1 MTIDTI
7 STDRL
12 AACPCCGRSMRF
24 ERTVPKVGDLPEMET
39 FECTLCRLAV
49 TAEQVLQFPELLSSA
64 PAQSCQEKRSP
75 DSLPWKC
82 RGRSLRPWPY
92 GGRCLNGLA
101 VSDAFAYHRVSIF
114 RDVLA
119 RHKRAASKTA
129 KPSALRGRQRLCLR
143 PVPLQVEPAEQ
154 VVPIISL
161 PGRSVR
167 PKKHI
172 PVGPQLKQPSGL
184 GFRTN
189 CNNVADLVM
198 AHGERRWRL
207 QAVMECHSRHPHY
220 GGGSD
225 QH

>member
-12 AACPCCGRSMRF
+12 VACPCCGRSMRF
-24 ERTVPKVGDLPEMET
+24 ARAVPKVGDLPEMET
-39 FECTLCRLAV
+39 FECILCRLAV

-119 RHKRAASKTA
+119 STKGLLQRQQSRRPLGDANGFAFVPYHFKSNRRSRSS
-129 KPSALRGRQRLCLR
+129 PSSPCQDAQSD
-143 PVPLQVEPAEQ
+143 PKS
-154 VVPIISL
+154 IS
-161 PGRSVR
+161 P
-167 PKKHI
+167 
-172 PVGPQLKQPSGL
+172 
-184 GFRTN
+184 
-189 CNNVADLVM
+189 
-198 AHGERRWRL
+198 
-207 QAVMECHSRHPHY
+207 
-220 GGGSD
+220 
-225 QH
+225 

>member
-24 ERTVPKVGDLPEMET
+24 ARTVPKVGDLPEMET

-119 RHKRAASKTA
+119 STKG
-129 KPSALRGRQRLCLR
+129 LLQRQQSRR
-143 PVPLQVEPAEQ
+143 PLGDAN
-154 VVPIISL
+154 
-161 PGRSVR
+161 GFA
-167 PKKHI
+167 
-172 PVGPQLKQPSGL
+172 VGP
-184 GFRTN
+184 
-189 CNNVADLVM
+189 
-198 AHGERRWRL
+198 
-207 QAVMECHSRHPHY
+207 
-220 GGGSD
+220 
-225 QH
+225 

>member
-24 ERTVPKVGDLPEMET
+24 ARTVPKVGDLPEMET

-119 RHKRAASKTA
+119 STKGLLQRQQSRR
-129 KPSALRGRQRLCLR
+129 PLRDANGFAFV

>member
-1 MTIDTI
+1 
-7 STDRL
+7 
-12 AACPCCGRSMRF
+12 
-24 ERTVPKVGDLPEMET
+24 MET

-64 PAQSCQEKRSP
+64 PRKKKPRLPSVEMSGPKFTSVAVWGTMPQRPGSVRRIRISP
-75 DSLPWKC
+75 RFDIS
-82 RGRSLRPWPY
+82 
-92 GGRCLNGLA
+92 RCVGQ
-101 VSDAFAYHRVSIF
+101 
-114 RDVLA
+114 
-119 RHKRAASKTA
+119 HKRGASKTA

-189 CNNVADLVM
+189 CNNVADLV